1 MNESIREGEYQ
12 MITIGRNTGKQS
24 FYNIGVYICDY
35 ESDIADLPVN
45 KSAGSTAK
53 VVETGNTYML
63 NNFHQWILQPDSGGT
78 SSGGNIIYD
87 GGNVSSSSGTDTIYD
102 GGTV

>member
-1 MNESIREGEYQ
+1 
-12 MITIGRNTGKQS
+12 
-24 FYNIGVYICDY
+24 
-35 ESDIADLPVN
+35 
-45 KSAGSTAK
+45 
-53 VVETGNTYML
+53 ML
-63 NNFHQWILQPDSGGT
+63 NSFHQWILQPDSGGT